1 MFFQEVWVCSL
12 VISSLC
18 RKGLVCHQ
26 CSGFRMAERL
36 HTSQRT
42 RHSGPSG
49 SRVGQ
54 TDRRTRGHSIH
65 RKLRNPSR
73 PRCWTYAHGTETAQA
88 SRHERRIDISWR
100 HTFLASMGKAV
111 ASLFISRFERK
122 MRTGDGRGTSS
133 LGAEQNST
141 QRGRPSRRM
150 DSVHSEF
157 SQMVATDGGGRASRA
172 AGLGGDDVL
181 SGVHVSGRRFPC
193 PLRVLMR
200 LSL

>member
-1 MFFQEVWVCSL
+1 MDGGQFHQGKKIQEVGICSL
-12 VISSLC
+12 VISLY

-26 CSGFRMAERL
+26 CKGFRLAERL

-42 RHSGPSG
+42 CHSGPSG

-150 DSVHSEF
+150 DNVHKASFHRRRRRMEVSVRRGP
-157 SQMVATDGGGRASRA
+157 QVLAATI
-172 AGLGGDDVL
+172 
-181 SGVHVSGRRFPC
+181 C
-193 PLRVLMR
+193 
-200 LSL
+200 